1 MFGIGTVNT
10 YHEGMMS
17 DYTYIGID
25 VAKNTLCCSIPDRKP
40 FNISNN
46 VKGIKS
52 LVSRASAIDDPANL
66 LFVMES
72 TGGYSE
78 FTADALDDLADAKSS
93 IVPPARIVGF
103 RQAEQIN
110 TKNDPTD
117 AGIIRKFALKH
128 NPQPWLQPTQA
139 QRHLRRLNTQMEN
152 LTKAIAQ
159 QKCVRE
165 KLEFAYRPDEFAIA
179 SVDRVIRFLNEEID
193 RLQAEFDRTVADD
206 EAMATDA
213 ANMLS
218 IPGVGPKTCNM
229 VLTLLYPHL
238 REKSDRKLLKQCG
251 MEHKDHQ
258 SGIHKGYTRMS
269 KAGDGRVRRALIL
282 AARGTV
288 RKGGI
293 YHDYYQRQKASDK
306 EGMVIMVNVMRKL
319 LYLIKG
325 VVRSG
330 KPFDMQVILNGG

>member
-1 MFGIGTVNT
+1 MSGICIVNT

-25 VAKNTLCCSIPDRKP
+25 VAKKTLCCSLPDRKP
-40 FNISNN
+40 FNVGNN
-46 VKGIKS
+46 VKGVKS
-52 LVSRASAIDDPANL
+52 LISKARAIDDPANL

-78 FTADALDDLADAKSS
+78 FTADALDDLAGAKSA

-103 RQAEQIN
+103 RQAEQVN

-128 NPQPWLQPTQA
+128 NPQPWIPPTQA
-139 QRHLRRLNTQMEN
+139 QRHLRCLNTQMEN
-152 LTKAIAQ
+152 LTKDIAR
-159 QKCVRE
+159 QKCLRE
-165 KLEFAYRPDEFAIA
+165 KLGFAYRPDEFAIA

-193 RLQAEFDRTVADD
+193 LLQAEFDRTVAED

-238 REKSDRKLLKQCG
+238 RGKSDRKLLKQCG
-251 MEHKDHQ
+251 MEPKDHQ
-258 SGIHKGYTRMS
+258 SGTHKGYTRMS
-269 KAGDGRVRRALIL
+269 KSGDGRIRRALFL

-288 RKGGI
+288 RKGGLF
-293 YHDYYQRQKASDK
+293 HDYHQRQKAEGK
-306 EGMVIMVNVMRKL
+306 EGMVVMVNVMRKL

-330 KPFDMQVILNGG
+330 KPFDMEVFLKRG